1 MMKIYLYRSVSFLL
15 VHILMINFSLLLLL
29 MQTIHESMLL
39 RVREQFPSR
48 FVKYSRVQ
56 EKHTNFVF
64 NHTIYIS
71 IVKQLSILIVI
82 VYLKFQILYILDSF
96 YFRYLIESIRSVNF
110 KFWWNRE
117 TKKKRYKFLWI
128 LNQLIVIKENNVS
141 PLFR

>member
-15 VHILMINFSLLLLL
+15 VHIMINFSLLLLL

-96 YFRYLIESIRSVNF
+96 YFRYLIESIRSIWILNF
-110 KFWWNRE
+110 DEIERQ
-117 TKKKRYKFLWI
+117 KKRYKFLWI

>member
-1 MMKIYLYRSVSFLL
+1 
-15 VHILMINFSLLLLL
+15 

-96 YFRYLIESIRSVNF
+96 YFRYLIESIRSIWILNF
-110 KFWWNRE
+110 DEIERQ
-117 TKKKRYKFLWI
+117 KKRYKFFWI